1 MIRIELKWIVWLI
14 LALIVY
20 MLWKGPS
27 DMGTVFMWIIHEFEH
42 VGNALLRG
50 VGAVRSRG

>member
-1 MIRIELKWIVWLI
+1 MIRVELKWIVWLI
-14 LALIVY
+14 LALVVY

-27 DMGTVFMWIIHEFEH
+27 DMGAVFAGIVHLFER